1 MGSVTSRGSSISWAR
16 AWILLGLALAGYGL
30 GLAMYEV
37 SDRRVSPIWPVLGI
51 GYGMVLV
58 YGPRC
63 WWAIWGTGFM
73 MMMFFGSPKPEGAGW
88 ASVLGVPT
96 VDALACVLSGWL
108 ARRAGCQDPAG
119 DARKA
124 LVAFFLIPIVLGML
138 GGVVMLQV
146 IHWSGFSAGDDPI
159 LAWSMVAAS
168 RIAGTV
174 SLVPMT
180 FHLLRGEMAPGRQ
193 GESRVDNVSALLFML
208 VLVMAGF
215 LTGSVFTWPL
225 PEGAA
230 IYLPFLGMLLVG
242 LFCTPA
248 VASLALAMLAILA
261 VVFTVTGFGPLR
273 AGSSAAGHFL
283 VAAYLAGMGGMS
295 YLLATGSSSLH
306 GQARML
312 EQISQAGGFAPWK
325 WGIEGGFQPMGSGIS
340 LPSPPMHAVGETGQ
354 STDSH
359 LRWLGWQPR
368 TGHETTTGAWRQ
380 IIEWPH
386 REGGRLFECHGW
398 ITASDPTG
406 QPLEAIGVLQDLSQS
421 RQFQAAKVELAYQR
435 ERLRGLQAQLNPH
448 FLFNSLNTVRALI
461 GLEPEAARLA
471 VTGLSS
477 ILRATL
483 KFEERDKV
491 PLREELRVIR
501 HFLRLQHL
509 RHRERLRSRTRVS
522 KRAAICPVPP
532 LLVLNLVENAILHGI
547 DKLHEGGMVSV
558 DCACDER
565 FLHIRV
571 TNPSPGPDE
580 ARVGIGIE
588 NTRQRL
594 AILYGPEASF
604 HLGRASNGLMLAHAI
619 IPLYLPGHE
628 SPRH

>member
-1 MGSVTSRGSSISWAR
+1 MSISWTR
-16 AWILLGLALAGYGL
+16 AWILLGLAVAGYGL
-30 GLAMYEV
+30 GLGLYAV
-37 SDRRVSPIWPVLGI
+37 SDRMVSPIWPVLGI

-58 YGPRC
+58 YGARC
-63 WWAIWGTGFM
+63 WWAIWGAGLM
-73 MMMFFGSPKPEGAGW
+73 MMMFFGTPRPEGAGW
-88 ASVLGVPT
+88 LGLLGVPV
-96 VDALACVLSGWL
+96 VDALGCVFSGWL
-108 ARRAGCQDPAG
+108 ARKAGCEDPAG
-119 DARKA
+119 DSRKA
-124 LVAFFLIPIVLGML
+124 LVAFFLIPIVSGMI
-138 GGVVMLQV
+138 GGVIMLQV
-146 IHWSGFSAGDDPI
+146 IRWSGIALGDDPI
-159 LAWSMVAAS
+159 LAWSLVTAS
-168 RIAGTV
+168 RIAGAV
-174 SLVPMT
+174 SLVPAS

-208 VLVMAGF
+208 VLSMAGF
-215 LTGSVFTWPL
+215 LTGPVFTWPL

-230 IYLPFLGMLLVG
+230 IYLPFIGMLLVG

-248 VASLALAMLAILA
+248 VAALALTMLSLLV
-261 VVFTVTGFGPLR
+261 VVFTVTGFGPLK
-273 AGSSAAGHFL
+273 AGPSAASHFL

-306 GQARML
+306 AQARML
-312 EQISQAGGFAPWK
+312 DQISRAGGFVPWK
-325 WGIEGGFQPMGSGIS
+325 WGSERGFRALGDEFS
-340 LPSPPMHAVGETGQ
+340 LPMPPMESGKERNQ
-354 STDSH
+354 LTDSH
-359 LRWLGWQPR
+359 LRWLGWQAGPSSADAPA
-368 TGHETTTGAWRQ
+368 AWRQ
-380 IIEWPH
+380 IIEWPT
-386 REGGRLFECHGW
+386 REGGRLYECHGW

-406 QPLEAIGVLQDLSQS
+406 QPLEAIGVLQDLSES
-421 RQFQAAKVELAYQR
+421 RQFQAARVELAYQK

-509 RHRERLRSRTRVS
+509 RHRDRLRSRTRVT
-522 KRAAICPVPP
+522 RQAAICPVPP

-547 DKLHEGGMVSV
+547 DKLQEGGMINV
-558 DCACDER
+558 DCRCDDR

-571 TNPSPGPDE
+571 TNPSPGVDGD
-580 ARVGIGIE
+580 RVGIGIE

-594 AILYGPEASF
+594 AILYGPEAGF
-604 HLGRASNGLMLAHAI
+604 QLGRLGNGLVLAHAT